1 MNGTSVMN
9 DESKLM
15 YFCLPLS
22 LFFFFLFQMTKT
34 NTDMTD
40 LYTIELQQ
48 RTGYLSYIYILKIKM
63 VLLLLTIVFKKINN

>member
-15 YFCLPLS
+15 TFCLLLS

-48 RTGYLSYIYILKIKM
+48 RTGYLSYILKIKM